1 MNPALHAATSTM
13 EFLAATPTDN
23 IVPAAKFQEILGVF
37 RWGAFALAALGLII
51 GGAMAALGHFTGD
64 EHRRSQG
71 IMITVGAVVA
81 SIAATLIT
89 AVAGTGT
96 SKPSDSSASPTAAP
110 TPPTSSTTPAPVEPS
125 EPFNWT
131 PVLVGLGIVVGLIA
145 AAALVWFAVS
155 KQRLHA
161 DAAAARRRKLDEA
174 NKIRDGID
182 IEYTAFLLDPAD
194 TLWKRP
200 LLDDLHEPLT
210 VAFLDAWRATT
221 EAFLD
226 LRPRQDESVAAA
238 LAAATEARTAWEI
251 ASRHAERIGLG
262 DLSSADRA
270 KLETARKMLDRA
282 LDPSVGQAERENC
295 VARIASTLASITP
308 RTEAEVTS
316 VVRAKVTKALAIDTT
331 ARRAITGGE

>member
-1 MNPALHAATSTM
+1 MNPTLHAASSAV
-13 EFLAATPTDN
+13 EILASTPTDP
-23 IVPAAKFQEILGVF
+23 IVPTEPFMRMLSWI
-37 RWGAFALAALGLII
+37 RWLVSFVAVLGLIA
-51 GGAMAALGHFTGD
+51 GGGMILLGYYADNPHRRAQGMMLTFGSVVTLSAMALLGALTG
-64 EHRRSQG
+64 G
-71 IMITVGAVVA
+71 GG
-81 SIAATLIT
+81 T
-89 AVAGTGT
+89 AEPSGT
-96 SKPSDSSASPTAAP
+96 SSAPSSTA
-110 TPPTSSTTPAPVEPS
+110 PPTSSPAPAPAPPS

-131 PVLVGLGIVVGLIA
+131 PVLIGLGIVVGLIA

-155 KQRLHA
+155 KRRLHA
-161 DAAAARRRKLDEA
+161 EASVARRRKLDEA
-174 NKIRDGID
+174 TKIRDGID
-182 IEYTAFLLDPAD
+182 VEYTAFLLDPAD

-210 VAFLDAWRATT
+210 VAFLDAWRATK

-262 DLSSADRA
+262 DLSTADRG

-316 VVRAKVTKALAIDTT
+316 VVRAKVTKALAIDTA